1 MPANAKYLT
10 TSPWQRFA
18 KISAAIVGGYGV
30 TMSLHVALAAWSN
43 HVNVLITTTFSGF
56 ILWTVVMILAFLS
69 KNGWRVWLI
78 CLLLTMV
85 FTAIAYLGKFYNPT
99 FLQHG

>member
-10 TSPWQRFA
+10 ASGLQRFA

-30 TMSLHVALAAWSN
+30 TMSFHTALASWTS
-43 HVNVLITTTFSGF
+43 HVHILITSTFSAF
-56 ILWTVVMILAFLS
+56 IMWTVLMILAFLA

-78 CLLLTMV
+78 CFLLTGL
-85 FTAIAYLGKFYNPT
+85 FSAIAYLGKFYNPI
-99 FLQHG
+99 